1 MQFPTKH
8 NDHAY
13 IFTGGPGSGKS
24 TVLNLLASQG
34 YWTVPEVARDI
45 IRRQMA
51 TSGDALPW
59 GDTVRYAHLMFLRSL
74 ADYEE
79 YAHVSAPCFFDR
91 GMIDT
96 LGYCRLLRQP
106 VPEEWNAL
114 ARACRYHPRVFLFP
128 LLGGNLRQRQRAQ
141 TRPRRSP
148 PHGCRPRGNLRGV
161 RLPAPARPLSS
172 SPRTGGMGACP
183 PHITGQLLTTCPQ

>member
-8 NDHAY
+8 NGHAY

-59 GDTVRYAHLMFLRSL
+59 GDTVRYARLMFLRSL

-128 LLGGNLRQRQRAQ
+128 FWEEIYVNDKERKQDPDEARRTAAVLAETYEEFGYRLLPVPFLPPRERAEWVLARL
-141 TRPRRSP
+141 TSP
-148 PHGCRPRGNLRGV
+148 D
-161 RLPAPARPLSS
+161 SF
-172 SPRTGGMGACP
+172 
-183 PHITGQLLTTCPQ
+183 